1 MNVLLDTCAIL
12 WVVAEPAR
20 LSAETVSVLRQPETR
35 VHFSPISSAEIA
47 CLTDRKVIELDRHW
61 KPWFNHFV
69 ALNGWECLD
78 ITLDVI
84 QEAYSLPGEFHKDPA
99 DRIIVATARIH
110 NLCVVTGD
118 RKVIDYPHVRSLH

>member
-12 WVVAEPAR
+12 WVVAEPKR
-20 LSAETVSVLRQPETR
+20 LSERALHVLRQPETT

-47 CLTDRKVIELDRHW
+47 CLAERKVIELDRHW
-61 KPWFNHFV
+61 KLWFNHFV
-69 ALNGWECLD
+69 ALNAWRCMD

-84 QEAYSLPGEFHKDPA
+84 QEAYSLPGEFHRDLA

-110 NLCVVTGD
+110 DLRVVTGD
-118 RKVIDYPHVRSLH
+118 RKVLDYPHVKTL